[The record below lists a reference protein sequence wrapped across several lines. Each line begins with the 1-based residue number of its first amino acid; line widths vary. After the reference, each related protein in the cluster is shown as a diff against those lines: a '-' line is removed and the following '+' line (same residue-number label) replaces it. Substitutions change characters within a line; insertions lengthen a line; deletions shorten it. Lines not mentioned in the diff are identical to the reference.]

1 VVLLPLHDL
10 LPGVEQW
17 QADVHE
23 ERGNRHRRNAG
34 GGRGGRHSLLV
45 GATRRGE
52 THTQPQTATM
62 AMPRARHP
70 PGRSHRPLDCQRRAR
85 FSKTA
90 LWGASNNFAGLP
102 HNAHPAPTSRRS
114 QA

>member
-1 VVLLPLHDL
+1 MVLLPLHDL

-62 AMPRARHP
+62 AMPSA
-70 PGRSHRPLDCQRRAR
+70 
-85 FSKTA
+85 
-90 LWGASNNFAGLP
+90 
-102 HNAHPAPTSRRS
+102 APTR
-114 QA
+114 